1 MVWISLDMNCQN
13 RIADHANTLLTL
25 LSFWQGP
32 PFLACYVSE
41 RKGRASLKAWME
53 EREVRRRGTGK
64 RKLKIQH
71 CAISFDSCLLRC
83 FGES

>member
-32 PFLACYVSE
+32 PFLACYVFRGKAECESE
-41 RKGRASLKAWME
+41 SVEWEGGKEKLEGKKSSIVRFHSTRAFPPA
-53 EREVRRRGTGK
+53 
-64 RKLKIQH
+64 
-71 CAISFDSCLLRC
+71 
-83 FGES
+83 